1 MTQGGLVHLSLVA
14 VRPVEEHDEAGEETK
29 SRVSR
34 FSELSRENGLTLTS
48 LSAKREFVI

>member
-1 MTQGGLVHLSLVA
+1 MTQGGLVHLSLVG
-14 VRPVEEHDEAGEETK
+14 VKPVEEHDEAGEETN

-34 FSELSRENGLTLTS
+34 FTEFSREIELTLTS